1 MCLVPQSYANAV
13 KADASSKPPL
23 PPQPPP
29 EQSSSKKLFRRIF
42 QRQ

>member
-13 KADASSKPPL
+13 KADASSKLPL
-23 PPQPPP
+23 PPPPP